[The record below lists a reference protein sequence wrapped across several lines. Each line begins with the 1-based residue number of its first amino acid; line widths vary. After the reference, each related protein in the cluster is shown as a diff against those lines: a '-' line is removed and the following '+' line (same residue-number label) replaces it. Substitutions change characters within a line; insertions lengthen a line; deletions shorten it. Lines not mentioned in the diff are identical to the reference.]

1 MRDVSNR
8 TVAWIFPG
16 QGSQYVGMGQAL
28 SGADESVAT
37 VISNADETL
46 GYSLSGII
54 FNGPESD
61 LIATENQQPAIVII
75 SAAYLIALRDRH
87 ALPEPAFVAGHSLG
101 EYSALVAAGALD
113 LKDALR
119 LVRRRG
125 ELMREHGTG
134 SMAAIIGLDREAVD
148 RIASESGAEVAN
160 DNAPGQ
166 VTISGRT
173 ETVTHAME
181 LARAA
186 GARRA
191 LLLPVNGAFHSSL
204 MAPVVDGMR
213 PLIEATPLAEAAVP
227 LITNVDARPIQHPDD
242 LRTELLD
249 QICAPVRW
257 VDSVNMM
264 SAAGVTHFYEVGP
277 GKVLS
282 GLVQRIVK
290 GAQTTTAE
298 SLLAATTQAT
308 DLLPRPIERG

>member
-1 MRDVSNR
+1 MPDVSSR

-28 SGADESVAT
+28 SRADDSVAT
-37 VISNADETL
+37 VISSADETL

-61 LIATENQQPAIVII
+61 LIATENQQPAIVTI

-87 ALPEPAFVAGHSLG
+87 ALPEPSFVAGHSLG

-113 LKDALR
+113 LNDALR
-119 LVRRRG
+119 LVHRRG
-125 ELMREHGTG
+125 ELMREHGSG
-134 SMAAIIGLDREAVD
+134 SMAAIIGLDRDAVA
-148 RIASESGAEVAN
+148 RIARESGAEVAN

-181 LARAA
+181 LATAA

-191 LLLPVNGAFHSSL
+191 LMLPVNGAFHSSL

-213 PLIEATPLAEAAVP
+213 PLIEATTFTEATVP
-227 LITNVDARPIQHPDD
+227 LVTNVDARPIQHPDD

-257 VDSVNMM
+257 VDGVNTM
-264 SAAGVTHFYEVGP
+264 SNAGVTHFYEVGP

-298 SLLAATTQAT
+298 SLLAKMTGAIDA
-308 DLLPRPIERG
+308 LPRPTERG

>member
-1 MRDVSNR
+1 MLDVASP
-8 TVAWIFPG
+8 TIAWIFPG
-16 QGSQYVGMGQAL
+16 QGSQYVRMGQAL
-28 SGADESVAT
+28 ARADDKVAT
-37 VISNADETL
+37 VISSVDETL
-46 GYSLSGII
+46 GYPLSEII
-54 FNGPESD
+54 FNGPEAD
-61 LIATENQQPAIVII
+61 LIATENQQPAIVTI
-75 SAAYLIALRDRH
+75 SAAYLLALRDRH
-87 ALPEPAFVAGHSLG
+87 ALPEPAFMAGHSLG
-101 EYSALVAAGALD
+101 EYSVLIAAGALD
-113 LKDALR
+113 LSDALR
-119 LVRRRG
+119 LVHRRG
-125 ELMREHGTG
+125 ELMREHGNG
-134 SMAAIIGLDREAVD
+134 SMAAIIGLAREAVA

-173 ETVTHAME
+173 ETVTQAME
-181 LARAA
+181 LAKAA

-191 LLLPVNGAFHSSL
+191 LMLPVNGAFHSSL

-213 PLIEATPLAEAAVP
+213 PLIEATPFTEAAVP

-257 VDSVNMM
+257 VDSVKVM
-264 SAAGVTHFYEVGP
+264 SKAGVTHFYEVGP

-298 SLLAATTQAT
+298 SLLAATTQAI
-308 DLLPRPIERG
+308 DPLPGSNERG